1 MSPSARG
8 PRTTTPAAAATPRTR
23 RTAASRNDAPAPKR
37 TQAERRAESERQ
49 LLDAAT
55 ELIAERGTTKA
66 SFAEIAA
73 RAGCSHGHPHYLFGT
88 KTKMLEALV
97 DDLASRFQRDLI
109 APALTDRVGLA
120 AVLACVRLFL
130 ASLDHPW
137 SGTRALYVLMGEAL
151 GGSPE
156 LQPALNRY
164 HAGLRAMVARQLTEG
179 ITDGEVRPDLDVDAA
194 AARIVGTVR
203 GIGLQALADPRS
215 IDVDA
220 VVTETLDSLTRSL
233 RA

>member
-1 MSPSARG
+1 MYGSGVASGVASNAG
-8 PRTTTPAAAATPRTR
+8 SSRTRAGGGSGSSAAAP
-23 RTAASRNDAPAPKR
+23 PARR

-55 ELIAERGTTKA
+55 ELIAERGTTRA

-97 DDLASRFQRDLI
+97 GDLAARFQDELLG
-109 APALTDRVGLA
+109 PALAGRSGLA
-120 AVLACVRLFL
+120 AVTECVRLFL
-130 ASLDHPW
+130 ASLDRPW
-137 SGTRALYVLMGEAL
+137 PGTRALYVLMGEAL

-164 HAGLRAMVARQLTEG
+164 HADLRAMVAGRLVEAVQA
-179 ITDGEVRPDLDVDAA
+179 GEVRPDVDPDAA
-194 AARIVGTVR
+194 ATMIVGTVR
-203 GIGLQALADPRS
+203 GIGLQALSDPAS
-215 IDVDA
+215 VDVDA
-220 VVTETLDSLTRSL
+220 VVAETLESLTRSL
-233 RA
+233 AP